1 MVENIRNVRPTER
14 MLTFDDDDFS
24 EEEGDDDNDDDQSVG
39 SIIGLDNL
47 LPSTSTTNNRNNVRS
62 SKRKLSKTSTRTSL
76 EKTAKRLCKNV
87 SSSEDCGNK
96 EGTMLL
102 KTLLLSVDDL
112 NKDAYQSSKDI
123 KNLVVSVDKIDK
135 KINIIYENQ
144 KKIQRALS
152 KRKVKISYN
161 DISCFK

>member
-1 MVENIRNVRPTER
+1 MRNVRPTER

-47 LPSTSTTNNRNNVRS
+47 LPSTSTTNNRNNVRP

-76 EKTAKRLCKNV
+76 EKTAKRLGKNL

-112 NKDAYQSSKDI
+112 NKDTYQSSKDI
-123 KNLVVSVDKIDK
+123 KYLVASVDKVDK
-135 KINIIYENQ
+135 KINIVYENQ

-152 KRKVKISYN
+152 KKKVKINYN